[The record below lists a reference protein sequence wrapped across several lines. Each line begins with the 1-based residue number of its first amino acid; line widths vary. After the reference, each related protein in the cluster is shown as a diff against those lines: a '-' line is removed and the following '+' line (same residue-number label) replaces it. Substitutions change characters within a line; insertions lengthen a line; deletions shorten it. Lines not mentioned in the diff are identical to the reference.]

1 MILYNIW
8 LFIMFILWN
17 IYVFCYIVVVIFKR
31 LVLESDD
38 SFSVDD
44 EENLILRLDRE
55 YLEFKYFGDIV
66 RGCGILFRRFLMFY
80 SYF

>member
-1 MILYNIW
+1 
-8 LFIMFILWN
+8 MFILWY

-66 RGCGILFRRFLMFY
+66 RGRGILFRRFLMFY